1 MVILCM
7 ERLAL
12 IMVWLNIAVSESA
25 KEFIERQVAAGRF
38 RDTTEYILALVEA
51 DRSQRIRE
59 EIENKLLQGFNSPS
73 QLMGDDEWDVRRG
86 T

>member
-1 MVILCM
+1 
-7 ERLAL
+7 LAL
-12 IMVWLNIAVSESA
+12 IMVSLNIALSESA
-25 KEFIERQVAAGRF
+25 KDFIERQVAAGRF

-59 EIENKLLQGFNSPS
+59 EIENKLLQDLSSPS
-73 QLMGDDEWDVRRG
+73 QLMGDNEWDGIRRD

>member
-1 MVILCM
+1 L

-12 IMVWLNIAVSESA
+12 IMVSLNIALSESA
-25 KEFIERQVAAGRF
+25 KDFIEWQFAAGRF

-59 EIENKLLQGFNSPS
+59 EIENKLL
-73 QLMGDDEWDVRRG
+73 
-86 T
+86 